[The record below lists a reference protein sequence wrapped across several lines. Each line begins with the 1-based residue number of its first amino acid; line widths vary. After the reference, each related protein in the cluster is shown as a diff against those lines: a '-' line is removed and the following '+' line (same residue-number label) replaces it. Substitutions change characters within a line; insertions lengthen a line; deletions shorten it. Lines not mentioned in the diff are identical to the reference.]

1 MSHKERMQNLLRMT
15 EWGRKN
21 LSRAELDET
30 IGFNALINY
39 AQLSFGV
46 GYPIA
51 KDYARVVI
59 LRLKGLKESPATTLL
74 SSGSEA

>member
-1 MSHKERMQNLLRMT
+1 MT
-15 EWGRKN
+15 EWARKN
-21 LSRAELDET
+21 LSQAEVEET
-30 IGFNALINY
+30 IGLNTLINY

-59 LRLKGLKESPATTLL
+59 LRLRNLKTTSLTPTLL
-74 SSGSEA
+74 SSGLEASKGV